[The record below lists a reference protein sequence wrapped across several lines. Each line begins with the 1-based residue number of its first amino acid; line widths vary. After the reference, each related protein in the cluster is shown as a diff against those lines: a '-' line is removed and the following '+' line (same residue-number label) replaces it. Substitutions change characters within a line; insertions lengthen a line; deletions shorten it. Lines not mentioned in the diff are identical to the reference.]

1 MVLGYWF
8 MVANIDLWFSDIDS
22 LDLELKLSLIQ
33 IMALQQ

>member
-1 MVLGYWF
+1 